1 MARFVKG
8 AHFRQDIHLGYNA
21 ACSISAHRLRVWL
34 SQKRVQSDR
43 GPRGAAGFVLTP
55 PWVCCRLK
63 TNSIAG
69 AAPRVRETL

>member
-34 SQKRVQSDR
+34 SQKRE
-43 GPRGAAGFVLTP
+43 GF
-55 PWVCCRLK
+55 
-63 TNSIAG
+63 
-69 AAPRVRETL
+69 ETG